1 MLLTETIKNSTSA
14 ITKRRAAQESKQN
27 AENYGKAI
35 TQLDQ
40 TISVIRVTLECS
52 EALKTKGIVSAPVM
66 DEDTRTEILECFDT
80 CGNGI
85 ENMDLTLETVKLL
98 RSKGDAF
105 LTTIKIVWKD
115 AARKYSEGTTGY
127 LSMIAG
133 LSPDPKKARE
143 LADSISKAADGD
155 PSMKAID
162 GLIANVQEAK
172 KITDAFA
179 LNPEIEAFLK
189 KVSSQ
194 QATVFD
200 LTPSILAWLK
210 EKNLTGKLKLRF

>member
-1 MLLTETIKNSTSA
+1 MLLTDTIKNSTSA
-14 ITKRRAAQESKQN
+14 ITRRRAAQESKQN

-35 TQLDQ
+35 SQLDQ
-40 TISVIRVTLECS
+40 TTLMIRATLECAN
-52 EALKTKGIVSAPVM
+52 ALKEKGIVSSPIM
-66 DEDTRTEILECFDT
+66 DEDTRAEILDSFDS

-85 ENMDLTLETVKLL
+85 ENMDLSVETVKLL
-98 RSKGDAF
+98 RSKGEAF
-105 LTTIKIVWKD
+105 FTKIKIVWKD

-133 LSPDPKKARE
+133 LSPDPTKARE
-143 LADSISKAADGD
+143 LAESITKAVDGD
-155 PSMKAID
+155 PSIKAIN
-162 GLIANVQEAK
+162 GLVFDVQEAK
-172 KITDAFA
+172 IITDAFA
-179 LNPEIEAFLK
+179 LNSEIETFLK

-210 EKNLTGKLKLRF
+210 EKKLTNKLKLRF

>member
-27 AENYGKAI
+27 AGNYGKAL
-35 TQLDQ
+35 TLLDQ
-40 TISVIRVTLECS
+40 TVSVIRVTLEWS
-52 EALKTKGIVSAPVM
+52 EALTTKGIVSSPIM
-66 DEDTRTEILECFDT
+66 DGDTRDEILECFDA

-85 ENMDLTLETVKLL
+85 ENMDLTVETVKLL

-105 LTTIKIVWKD
+105 LTTIRIVWKD
-115 AARKYSEGTTGY
+115 ASRKYSEGTTGY

-143 LADSISKAADGD
+143 LADSITKAADGD

-200 LTPSILAWLK
+200 LTPNILAWLK
-210 EKNLTGKLKLRF
+210 EKNLTNKLKLRF

>member
-52 EALKTKGIVSAPVM
+52 VELKTKGIVSAPVM
-66 DEDTRTEILECFDT
+66 DEDTRTEILECFDA

-133 LSPDPKKARE
+133 LSPKN
-143 LADSISKAADGD
+143 SKPMG
-155 PSMKAID
+155 
-162 GLIANVQEAK
+162 
-172 KITDAFA
+172 
-179 LNPEIEAFLK
+179 
-189 KVSSQ
+189 
-194 QATVFD
+194 FD
-200 LTPSILAWLK
+200 L
-210 EKNLTGKLKLRF
+210 

>member
-27 AENYGKAI
+27 AENYGKAL
-35 TQLDQ
+35 TLLDQ
-40 TISVIRVTLECS
+40 TVSVIRVTLECS
-52 EALKTKGIVSAPVM
+52 EALKTKGIDSSPIM
-66 DEDTRTEILECFDT
+66 DGDTRDVILECFDA

-85 ENMDLTLETVKLL
+85 ENMDLTVETVKLL

-105 LTTIKIVWKD
+105 LTTIRIVWKD
-115 AARKYSEGTTGY
+115 ASRKYSEGTTGY

-143 LADSISKAADGD
+143 LADSITKAADGD

-200 LTPSILAWLK
+200 LTPNILAWLK
-210 EKNLTGKLKLRF
+210 EKNLTNKLKLRF

>member
-35 TQLDQ
+35 NQLDQ
-40 TISVIRVTLECS
+40 TTLVIRTTLECAN
-52 EALKTKGIVSAPVM
+52 ALKENGIVSSPVL
-66 DEDTRTEILECFDT
+66 DGDTRAEILDSLDS

-85 ENMDLTLETVKLL
+85 ENMDLSLETVKLL
-98 RSKGDAF
+98 KSKGEAF
-105 LTTIKIVWKD
+105 YSKIKIVWNS

-133 LSPDPKKARE
+133 LSPDPQKARG
-143 LADSISKAADGD
+143 LADSINKAADGD
-155 PSMKAID
+155 PSVKAIE
-162 GLIANVQEAK
+162 GLVANVKEAK

-179 LNPEIEAFLK
+179 LNPEIETFLK

-194 QATVFD
+194 QATVLD

-210 EKNLTGKLKLRF
+210 EKNLTNKLKLRF

>member
-1 MLLTETIKNSTSA
+1 MCCFFCNLLLCTFVSYMTLTVLRMKKNSA
-14 ITKRRAAQESKQN
+14 
-27 AENYGKAI
+27 
-35 TQLDQ
+35 
-40 TISVIRVTLECS
+40 SV
-52 EALKTKGIVSAPVM
+52 
-66 DEDTRTEILECFDT
+66 
-80 CGNGI
+80 
-85 ENMDLTLETVKLL
+85 ETVKLL
-98 RSKGDAF
+98 RSKGEAF
-105 LTTIKIVWKD
+105 FTKIKIVWKD

-143 LADSISKAADGD
+143 LAESITRAADGD
-155 PSMKAID
+155 PSVKAID
-162 GLIANVQEAK
+162 GLVSNVQEAK

-194 QATVFD
+194 QATVLD

-210 EKNLTGKLKLRF
+210 EKNLTNKLKLRF

>member
-14 ITKRRAAQESKQN
+14 ITKRRAAQENKQN

-40 TISVIRVTLECS
+40 TTLMIRATLECAN
-52 EALKTKGIVSAPVM
+52 ALKEKGIVSSPVL
-66 DEDTRTEILECFDT
+66 DGDTRGDILDSFDS

-85 ENMDLTLETVKLL
+85 EEMNLSVETVKLL
-98 RSKGDAF
+98 RSKGEAF
-105 LTTIKIVWKD
+105 FTKIKLAWKD
-115 AARKYSEGTTGY
+115 NARKYSEGTTGY

-133 LSPDPKKARE
+133 LSPDPQKARE
-143 LADSISKAADGD
+143 LAEAITKAADGD
-155 PSMKAID
+155 PSVKAIERFV
-162 GLIANVQEAK
+162 ANVEEAK

-179 LNPEIEAFLK
+179 LNSEIEAFLK

-194 QATVFD
+194 QATALD
-200 LTPSILAWLK
+200 LTPGILAWLR
-210 EKNLTGKLKLRF
+210 EKNLTSKIKLRF